1 MSKYFIE
8 FSIFIILI
16 FIATNYVLITEFILP
31 ADDRLASTVASSN
44 SPSAIAQDVGRALKL
59 EICYY

>member
-8 FSIFIILI
+8 FSTFLILI

-31 ADDRLASTVASSN
+31 ADDRLATH
-44 SPSAIAQDVGRALKL
+44 QRRAPKK
-59 EICYY
+59 